1 MLLAALLGLLF
12 AAGAPPPTIPGVP
25 QPPEGV
31 FEEAIT
37 KVATDRAKE
46 EMKAALEKLEKDGTI
61 PEAQKREIKG
71 KLVHLKVAVFTTP
84 KTLDEIVAFYE
95 KEIAAAQFNFGERDV
110 LGDAHDLAA
119 ASGFKLDP
127 DVERAWVGKRG
138 RTARWSR
145 EDRSLEIDVE
155 DTLIDP
161 RDGKISK
168 KTVVLMTYL
177 GS

>member
-1 MLLAALLGLLF
+1 MLRAALLGLLL
-12 AAGAPPPTIPGVP
+12 AAGPSPSIPGVP
-25 QPPEGV
+25 NPPDGV

-37 KVATDRAKE
+37 KVATERATQ
-46 EMKAALEKLEKDGTI
+46 EMKAALEKLDKDGSI

-84 KTLDEIVAFYE
+84 KSLDEIVAFYE
-95 KEIAAAQFNFGERDV
+95 KEIQPAQFNFGERDI

-119 ASGFKLDP
+119 ASGFKMDP
-127 DVERAWVGKRG
+127 EVEKAWMGKRG
-138 RTARWSR
+138 RTARWGR
-145 EDRSLEIDVE
+145 EDRDLEIDVE

-161 RDGKISK
+161 RDGKITK
-168 KTVVLMTYL
+168 KTVVLVTYL

>member
-1 MLLAALLGLLF
+1 MLLTALLGFLLAAG
-12 AAGAPPPTIPGVP
+12 PPPPAIPGVP
-25 QPPEGV
+25 PPPEGV

-37 KVATDRAKE
+37 KTATERATQ
-46 EMKAALEKLEKDGTI
+46 EMKAALERLDKDSTI

-71 KLVHLKVAVFTTP
+71 KLVHLKIAVFTTP

-110 LGDAHDLAA
+110 LGDARDLAT

-127 DVERAWVGKRG
+127 QTESAWVGKRG
-138 RTARWSR
+138 RTARWGR
-145 EDRSLEIDVE
+145 EDRNLEIDVE

-161 RDGKISK
+161 RDGKITK
-168 KTVVLMTYL
+168 KTVVLVTYL